1 MDLIF
6 IYYFYTLLIIM
17 CRNNITMLKSSCGYN
32 PTIVHDFDTVKTN
45 DKLKIGILNAFKGAF
60 DLGVKYTKEMIV
72 TVTTAEMVIMVD
84 MGLSAFEKIVT
95 KVNNIPEL
103 QPFGKYLFNLMD
115 YKLKFFDA
123 DLKII
128 EYMGYEYLSRS
139 YKNYTD
145 AIELAN
151 KNGTTENREEQFDK
165 FLKTIAPSIPL
176 SSITSPVSMKNT
188 NDNQQQ
194 QQHQKPTATTNK
206 PNKKHKGG
214 GNNQD
219 NDALKIADRIIDQIM
234 LLPLHLQLDELKK
247 IVYKL
252 RNIAETKK
260 MTGGANAQ
268 IKKSIKNKRNKGR
281 RHIKKTR
288 RMIYKSIN
296 SFVK

>member
-1 MDLIF
+1 
-6 IYYFYTLLIIM
+6 
-17 CRNNITMLKSSCGYN
+17 MLKSSCGYN

-45 DKLKIGILNAFKGAF
+45 DKLNIGILNAFKGAF

-84 MGLSAFEKIVT
+84 MGLNAFEKIVT

-103 QPFGKYLFNLMD
+103 QPFGQYLFNLMD

-139 YKNYTD
+139 YKNYMD
-145 AIELAN
+145 AIEIAN
-151 KNGTTENREEQFDK
+151 KNGMSKNQEEQFDN

-176 SSITSPVSMKNT
+176 SSITSPIPMNNT
-188 NDNQQQ
+188 NNNQSQQ
-194 QQHQKPTATTNK
+194 PQQSQQKGPPSHTS
-206 PNKKHKGG
+206 KKHKGG
-214 GNNQD
+214 GYQQD

-252 RNIAETKK
+252 RNVAETKK
-260 MTGGANAQ
+260 MTGGMNLRSN
-268 IKKSIKNKRNKGR
+268 KKSIKHKRGKSR
-281 RHIKKTR
+281 RHIKKTK
-288 RMIYKSIN
+288 RMIYKSID
-296 SFVK
+296 SFIK

>member
-1 MDLIF
+1 
-6 IYYFYTLLIIM
+6 
-17 CRNNITMLKSSCGYN
+17 MLKSSCGYN

-45 DKLKIGILNAFKGAF
+45 DKLNIGILNAFKGAF

-84 MGLSAFEKIVT
+84 MGLNAFEKIVT

-103 QPFGKYLFNLMD
+103 QPFGQYLFNLMD

-139 YKNYTD
+139 YKNYMD
-145 AIELAN
+145 AIEIAN
-151 KNGTTENREEQFDK
+151 KNGMSKDQEEQFDN

-176 SSITSPVSMKNT
+176 SSITSPIPMNNT
-188 NDNQQQ
+188 NNNQSQQ
-194 QQHQKPTATTNK
+194 PQQSQQKGPPSHTS
-206 PNKKHKGG
+206 KKHKGG
-214 GNNQD
+214 GYQQD

-252 RNIAETKK
+252 RNVAETKK
-260 MTGGANAQ
+260 MTGGMNLRSN
-268 IKKSIKNKRNKGR
+268 KKSIKHKRGKSR
-281 RHIKKTR
+281 RYIKKTK
-288 RMIYKSIN
+288 RMIYKSID
-296 SFVK
+296 SFIK

>member
-1 MDLIF
+1 
-6 IYYFYTLLIIM
+6 M

-45 DKLKIGILNAFKGAF
+45 DKLNIGILNAFKGAF

-84 MGLSAFEKIVT
+84 MGLNAFEKIVT

-103 QPFGKYLFNLMD
+103 QPFGQYLFNLMD

-139 YKNYTD
+139 YKNYMD
-145 AIELAN
+145 AIEIAN
-151 KNGTTENREEQFDK
+151 KNGMSKNQEEQFDN

-176 SSITSPVSMKNT
+176 SSITSPIPMNNT
-188 NDNQQQ
+188 NNNQSQQ
-194 QQHQKPTATTNK
+194 PQQSQQKGPPSHTS
-206 PNKKHKGG
+206 KKHKGG
-214 GNNQD
+214 GYQQD

-252 RNIAETKK
+252 RNVAETKK
-260 MTGGANAQ
+260 MTGGMNLRSN
-268 IKKSIKNKRNKGR
+268 KKSIKHKRGKSR
-281 RHIKKTR
+281 RHIKKTK
-288 RMIYKSIN
+288 RMIYKSID
-296 SFVK
+296 SFIK